1 MNRSIDH
8 DRFVEKN
15 RNIAKSQEIA
25 TKDEALARKGYTIIE
40 RQREASCYNCKTKRK
55 CPEFRS
61 KQTGGTSGVVSF
73 GGDEKFICRRYSP
86 AEMESRSMSSKQIKS
101 LLKNAKRGLR

>member
-1 MNRSIDH
+1 MYRSIDH

-15 RNIAKSQEIA
+15 RSIARSQEIE
-25 TKDEALARKGYTIIE
+25 TKDEALARKGYHFLE
-40 RQREASCYNCKTKRK
+40 RQREASCYTCKMKRK

-61 KQTGGTSGVVSF
+61 KQTGGTTGVVSF
-73 GGDEKFICRRYSP
+73 GGDEKFICSRYTP
-86 AEMESRSMSSKQIKS
+86 AVVENRSLSNKQIKS

>member
-15 RNIAKSQEIA
+15 RSIAKSQELES
-25 TKDEALARKGYTIIE
+25 KDAALAKKGYTFLE
-40 RQREASCYNCKTKRK
+40 RQREASCYTCKTKRK

-73 GGDEKFICRRYSP
+73 GGDEKFICNRYTP
-86 AEMESRSMSSKQIKS
+86 AEVENRSMSSKQIKS